1 MQHVCS
7 GHVDLAVEE
16 NPERTIAVTL
26 ADQRLASFNPDFVEM
41 SGEIDKL
48 RTRNRREEG
57 QLSQLA
63 SPRTLPPISRCRA
76 PIIFCL
82 LDRFWR
88 ACGPSARANSA

>member
-1 MQHVCS
+1 VMQHVCS

-16 NPERTIAVTL
+16 NPKRTIAVTL

-48 RTRNRREEG
+48 RTRNRREER

-63 SPRTLPPISRCRA
+63 SPRTLPPDQPMQGA
-76 PIIFCL
+76 DHL
-82 LDRFWR
+82 LSPGSILEGMW
-88 ACGPSARANSA
+88 P